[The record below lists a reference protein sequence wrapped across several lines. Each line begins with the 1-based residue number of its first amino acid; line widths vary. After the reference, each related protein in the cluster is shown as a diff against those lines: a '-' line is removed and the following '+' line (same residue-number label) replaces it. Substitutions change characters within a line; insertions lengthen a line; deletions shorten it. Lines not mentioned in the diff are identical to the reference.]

1 MFLDFYKLRKQP
13 FSDTPD
19 PHYVYP
25 SRTHR
30 EALASLFY
38 GIESGR
44 GFLVLIAE
52 PGMGKTTLLF
62 HLQELLRNS
71 ARTAF
76 VFQTLCDSREL
87 LGCLLVDL
95 GIDTREKEFP
105 RLYEQLKEVLISE
118 AKAGKR
124 LVVFVDEAQ
133 NLDESAL
140 ETVRLLSDFETPT
153 SKLIQI
159 VLVGQPQLADKLAR
173 PTLTQ
178 LRQRVSILSRLNPF
192 GPAETD
198 AYINHRLSVAG
209 YEGTQLFTPEARAM
223 IAAWS
228 AGIPRN
234 INNLCFNALSLGY
247 ALRRKDID
255 LSLVQEAASD
265 LELSPLFSK
274 QYHSHQPVTA
284 GSPRGAVEAFRHE
297 LTPDVGLATIPD
309 SIPAATCPKEPA
321 AVPAPDSFGDDSF
334 PAERVARAAEATPPS
349 PPQLIRTSGDRRA
362 WRHQLLR
369 KVASAQQAM
378 HYNLP
383 FSFAPVLVGVIVLV
397 IAAAGVFYLHRGI
410 VHSAAATS
418 TNPARF
424 ASLLSKAVN
433 RLPGVRS
440 ADDPVPVV
448 SQPLTVPRRKSQ
460 PIHQAQH
467 SDASISTSQPASPE
481 SAGRPAW
488 DGQNLS
494 PEFFASLAH
503 TSRWP
508 AMVDR
513 GRPHDRSAVA
523 SDAPVDTIQKIVPGD
538 SNIPFAL
545 NSTLTIDS
553 GTTSREAIRAGD
565 PSGAILANTA
575 AQAPAAPPVPVGG
588 QVQQARLIS
597 SVSPAYPALA
607 RSIHLQGEVTIDALI
622 DSTGKVAA
630 MKPLSGPVA
639 LRQAAM
645 DALRQWNYEPA
656 RLDGQPVS
664 MHLSVTIKFR
674 LN

>member
-1 MFLDFYKLRKQP
+1 MFLDFYKLRRQP
-13 FSDTPD
+13 FSDTSD
-19 PHYVYP
+19 PRYVYL

-44 GFLVLIAE
+44 GFLVLVAE
-52 PGMGKTTLLF
+52 PGMGKTTLVF
-62 HLQELLRNS
+62 RLQELLRNS

-105 RLYEQLKEVLISE
+105 RLHEQLKGVLISE

-124 LVVFVDEAQ
+124 VVVFVDEAQ
-133 NLDESAL
+133 NLDEPTL

-178 LRQRVSILSRLNPF
+178 LRQRVSILSRLSPF

-198 AYINHRLSVAG
+198 AYINHRLSEAG

-228 AGIPRN
+228 EGIPRN

-265 LELSPLFSK
+265 LELRPLFSK
-274 QYHSHQPVTA
+274 QHHSYQPVTA
-284 GSPRGAVEAFRHE
+284 ASPRGAVEVFTDEMTSDA
-297 LTPDVGLATIPD
+297 GIATIPAP
-309 SIPAATCPKEPA
+309 IPAATCPKEPA
-321 AVPAPDSFGDDSF
+321 TVPEPDSFGDDSF
-334 PAERVARAAEATPPS
+334 PTERVGITAEATSPS
-349 PPQLIRTSGDRRA
+349 PPSTPPQPIRTSGGHRA
-362 WRHQLLR
+362 WRQRFLR
-369 KVASAQQAM
+369 KVARARQVV

-383 FSFAPVLVGVIVLV
+383 FSFAPVLVGVILLV

-410 VHSAAATS
+410 AHSAAATG
-418 TNPARF
+418 TNPARV
-424 ASLLSKAVN
+424 ASPPSKAVN
-433 RLPGVRS
+433 GLPGVRS
-440 ADDPVPVV
+440 ANDPVPVV
-448 SQPLTVPRRKSQ
+448 SQPLIVVHKRSQ
-460 PIHQAQH
+460 PVHQVQH

-488 DGQNLS
+488 DGQNLN
-494 PEFFASLAH
+494 PEFFASLAG
-503 TSRWP
+503 TPRWP
-508 AMVDR
+508 ATVGR
-513 GRPHDRSAVA
+513 GGPPDRSTIA
-523 SDAPVDTIQKIVPGD
+523 SDAPVDTIQKVVPGD
-538 SNIPFAL
+538 LNIPFAL
-545 NSTLTIDS
+545 PLTS
-553 GTTSREAIRAGD
+553 K
-565 PSGAILANTA
+565 
-575 AQAPAAPPVPVGG
+575 PVPVGSRLEDA
-588 QVQQARLIS
+588 QLVLEIPPIYPPEAKQTRVQGTVVIRAVIDAAGKLTDPKVVSGPPLLQAAALD
-597 SVSPAYPALA
+597 SVRKWKYRPAYLNDEPVPK
-607 RSIHLQGEVTIDALI
+607 QVLI
-622 DSTGKVAA
+622 TVD
-630 MKPLSGPVA
+630 
-639 LRQAAM
+639 
-645 DALRQWNYEPA
+645 
-656 RLDGQPVS
+656 
-664 MHLSVTIKFR
+664 FR
-674 LN
+674 LH

>member
-1 MFLDFYKLRKQP
+1 MFLDFYKLRRQP
-13 FSDTPD
+13 FSDTSD
-19 PHYVYP
+19 PRYVYL

-44 GFLVLIAE
+44 GFLVLVAE
-52 PGMGKTTLLF
+52 PGMGKTTLVF
-62 HLQELLRNS
+62 RLQELLRNS

-105 RLYEQLKEVLISE
+105 RLHEQLKGVLISE

-124 LVVFVDEAQ
+124 VVVFVDEAQ
-133 NLDESAL
+133 NLDEPTL

-178 LRQRVSILSRLNPF
+178 LRQRVSILSRLSPF

-198 AYINHRLSVAG
+198 AYINHRLSEAG

-228 AGIPRN
+228 EGIPRN

-274 QYHSHQPVTA
+274 QGDSHQPVTA
-284 GSPRGAVEAFRHE
+284 ASPRGVEVFTDE
-297 LTPDVGLATIPD
+297 STPDVGLTTIPT

-321 AVPAPDSFGDDSF
+321 AVPPPDAFGDDSF
-334 PAERVARAAEATPPS
+334 PAERVAPAAEATPPS
-349 PPQLIRTSGDRRA
+349 PPQPIRTSGDRRA

-369 KVASAQQAM
+369 KVALAQQAVD
-378 HYNLP
+378 YNFP
-383 FSFAPVLVGVIVLV
+383 FSFAPALVGVIVLI

-410 VHSAAATS
+410 AHGAAATR
-418 TNPARF
+418 TNPARV
-424 ASLLSKAVN
+424 ASPLSKAV
-433 RLPGVRS
+433 RVLGARS
-440 ADDPVPVV
+440 AGDPVPVV
-448 SQPLTVPRRKSQ
+448 SQPSIVVHRKSQ
-460 PIHQAQH
+460 PVHQAQH
-467 SDASISTSQPASPE
+467 SDPSISTAQGASPE
-481 SAGRPAW
+481 SPGGPAW

-494 PEFFASLAH
+494 PEFFASLAD
-503 TSRWP
+503 TPRWP
-508 AMVDR
+508 TTVDR
-513 GRPHDRSAVA
+513 NGPPDRSAAA
-523 SDAPVDTIQKIVPGD
+523 SDAPVDPIQKVVPGD
-538 SNIPFAL
+538 SNVPLAL
-545 NSTLTIDS
+545 PRTSEPRPVDSRVEDAQLVFEVPPIYPRMAKRTGLEGTVVIHAVIDAAGNLTDPKAVS
-553 GTTSREAIRAGD
+553 G
-565 PSGAILANTA
+565 PQLLQTA
-575 AQAPAAPPVPVGG
+575 AVDSVRKWKYRPAHLNNQPVPKEIFITVNF
-588 QVQQARLIS
+588 
-597 SVSPAYPALA
+597 
-607 RSIHLQGEVTIDALI
+607 HL
-622 DSTGKVAA
+622 
-630 MKPLSGPVA
+630 
-639 LRQAAM
+639 
-645 DALRQWNYEPA
+645 
-656 RLDGQPVS
+656 
-664 MHLSVTIKFR
+664 H
-674 LN
+674 

>member
-1 MFLDFYKLRKQP
+1 MFLDFYKLQKQP

-19 PHYVYP
+19 PHYVYL

-87 LGCLLVDL
+87 LGCLMVDL

-105 RLYEQLKEVLISE
+105 QLYEQLREVLISE

-153 SKLIQI
+153 SKLMQI

-173 PTLTQ
+173 PSLTQ

-228 AGIPRN
+228 EGIPRN

-274 QYHSHQPVTA
+274 QHHSYQPVTA
-284 GSPRGAVEAFRHE
+284 ASPRGAVEVFTDEMTSDA
-297 LTPDVGLATIPD
+297 GIATIPAP
-309 SIPAATCPKEPA
+309 IPAAACPKEPA
-321 AVPAPDSFGDDSF
+321 TVPEPDSFGDDSF
-334 PAERVARAAEATPPS
+334 PTERVGITAEATSPS
-349 PPQLIRTSGDRRA
+349 PPSTPPQPIRTSGGHRA
-362 WRHQLLR
+362 WRQRFLR
-369 KVASAQQAM
+369 KVARARQVV

-383 FSFAPVLVGVIVLV
+383 FSFAPVLVGA
-397 IAAAGVFYLHRGI
+397 IALIITAAGVFYLHRGST
-410 VHSAAATS
+410 HSAAATR
-418 TNPARF
+418 TNLARA
-424 ASLLSKAVN
+424 ASPLSKAVD
-433 RLPGVRS
+433 RVLGVRS
-440 ADDPVPVV
+440 ADNRVPVV
-448 SQPLTVPRRKSQ
+448 SQPLTVVHKKSQ
-460 PIHQAQH
+460 PVHQAQH
-467 SDASISTSQPASPE
+467 SDAAINTSQPASLA

-494 PEFFASLAH
+494 PEFLSSLAD
-503 TSRWP
+503 TPRLP
-508 AMVDR
+508 ATVER
-513 GRPHDRSAVA
+513 GGPHDRSALT
-523 SDAPVDTIQKIVPGD
+523 SDAPIDMIQKVVPGD

-545 NSTLTIDS
+545 PPPSEPRTVDS
-553 GTTSREAIRAGD
+553 RLED
-565 PSGAILANTA
+565 PQLVFEVPPIYPLMAKRTGLEGA
-575 AQAPAAPPVPVGG
+575 VV
-588 QVQQARLIS
+588 
-597 SVSPAYPALA
+597 
-607 RSIHLQGEVTIDALI
+607 IHAVIDASGHLT
-622 DSTGKVAA
+622 DPKVV
-630 MKPLSGPVA
+630 SGPR
-639 LRQAAM
+639 LLQAAAV
-645 DALRQWNYEPA
+645 DSVRRWKYRPA
-656 RLDGQPVS
+656 HLDNQPVS
-664 MHLSVTIKFR
+664 KEILITVNFHLH
-674 LN
+674 